1 MEQATDGTTAEPAE
15 PAASWVRRLG
25 AYCLRHRRDAVLAF
39 GAAVAAAIATA
50 TLPLV
55 LRHVVDHVAS
65 GRTGSLTVWTLVLAG
80 LGAVRFAGGFTRRYT
95 SGRLSLGVQ
104 YDLRNDAFAALLRLG
119 GAQQDSLRTGQIV
132 SRSISD
138 ITLIQSLLQ
147 FLPNMTSNAL
157 MFLVSLVFM
166 AWLSPLLT
174 VVALVVGPLLWLIA
188 LRSRRDLFPANWHAQ
203 QEAAEVASGVEATVT
218 GVRVVKGFGQ
228 EQRELLGLERRARR
242 LFSSRLR
249 VVRYNSRYNPALQA
263 VPALGQV
270 AVLAFGGYLALHG
283 RISLGTFLAFT
294 SYLGSFVTPVRQVAT
309 LLTVWQQAR
318 AGTERVL
325 EVIDEAPVITDAPG
339 ARELPDEPPA
349 LSWQDVTFGYGDGQ
363 PLLRGFSLDIAP
375 GETVALIGP
384 AGSGKSTAAALLPR
398 FYDVPAGAV
407 RVGGTDVREV
417 TLDSLRGRIG
427 FVFEES
433 LLLSDTVRNNIAYG
447 EPGASEE
454 RIRAAARVA
463 RADEFIERLPQGYDT
478 VVGEQG
484 LTLSGGQRQRV
495 ALARALLCDPAVLV
509 LDDATS
515 AIDARVESE
524 IHAALHEAV
533 RRPTTLIIAHRRST
547 LELADRIA
555 LLDGGRVVDTGTMD
569 ELRSRSPLFRSLLSA
584 VDVPEPEAERALGTG
599 TGVGPESAAGAG
611 DLGAPTGVAAL
622 SAADDDGPDPAAAVA
637 ASATAALGTDQP
649 RGTVSERTDP
659 AAGTDPTG
667 ASDPTGPADGSVRA
681 GSPVRAGARDGAGDE
696 TPAVTAELWRRPD
709 TEDASAVG
717 EVAALR
723 AAQAISLSSATA
735 GRGRGPGGG
744 VLGAAP
750 PTPELLAGLAKMPL
764 RDADPGVPADRARA
778 ADPHFGL
785 RPLLRPFRSALLL
798 GLALV
803 ALDALAQIMVPVLVR
818 QGVDDGVAH
827 HAGRV
832 LLEAA
837 AAAAAVVAADWLIGV
852 GQIRTTGR
860 TGERLLYTLRV
871 KTFAQLQ
878 RLGLDY
884 YERELGGRIMTRMT
898 TDVDALSNFL
908 QTGLITA
915 VVSLLT
921 VFGVLVTLLVID
933 VGLAV
938 VLLGALPLLVVGT
951 AVFRH
956 HSVPA
961 YHEAR
966 ERVSA
971 VNAALQENVTA
982 IRVTQA
988 FRRESRNAEDFARL
1002 AWSFRDSRLRAQ
1014 RYMATFFPFVE
1025 FLGTLSTA
1033 AVLAVGAGQVRS
1045 GTLTA
1050 GTLIAFLLYVDLF
1063 FSPIQQ
1069 FSQVFDGYQQA
1080 VVGLGRLRTLM
1091 RTPTGTPVPEQP
1103 LAVSHLKG
1111 EVVFDDVSFGYAGG
1125 GGQEVLH
1132 GVCLRIAPGE
1142 TVALVGA
1149 TGAGKSTVMKLIAR
1163 FYDPTTGAVRV
1174 DGHDLRGLDLAGYRG
1189 RLGVVPQEA
1198 HLFSGTVRDAI
1209 AYGRP
1214 DATDAEVEAAARAV
1228 GAHEM
1233 VATLQAGYLQPVGE
1247 RGRNL
1252 SAGQRQLLALARAEL
1267 VDPDVLLLDEA
1278 TASLDLATESRVTA
1292 ATDALTRRRTTLVV
1306 AHRLTTA
1313 ARADRVVV
1321 LDHGTVVE
1329 TGTHAGLLT
1338 ADGTYRKLWDAFRQH
1353 GASATVDQLAGSET
1367 AGS

>member
-1 MEQATDGTTAEPAE
+1 MTGCRTTTSG
-15 PAASWVRRLG
+15 PAATAAGPAVPPPGWVRRLG
-25 AYCLRHRRDAVLAF
+25 GYCLRHRGDLLAAFTGAVV
-39 GAAVAAAIATA
+39 AAVATA
-50 TLPLV
+50 VLPLV
-55 LRHVVDHVAS
+55 LRHVVDAVA
-65 GRTGSLTVWTLVLAG
+65 GGAGGPLGWWIALLAG
-80 LGAVRFAGGFTRRYT
+80 LGLARFAAGYTRRYRA
-95 SGRLSLGVQ
+95 GRLSLGVQ

-119 GAQQDSLRTGQIV
+119 GAQQDDLRTGQIV

-138 ITLIQSLLQ
+138 ITLIQTLLQ
-147 FLPNMTSNAL
+147 FLPNMTGNAL

-166 AWLSPLLT
+166 ALLSPLLT

-188 LRSRRDLFPANWHAQ
+188 LRSRKDLFPANWHAQ
-203 QEAAEVASGVEATVT
+203 QEAAEVASTVEAAVS

-228 EQRELLGLERRARR
+228 EQRELAGLEGKARL

-249 VVRYNSRYNPALQA
+249 VVRYTSRYTPALQA

-270 AVLAFGGYLALHG
+270 AVLALGGWLALHG

-325 EVIDEAPVITDAPG
+325 EVIDEAPAVTDAPG
-339 ARELPDEPPA
+339 AADLPAGPPA
-349 LSWQDVTFGYGDGQ
+349 LSWQDVTFGYGNGRQ
-363 PLLRGFSLDIAP
+363 PLLRGFTLDIAP

-398 FYDVPAGAV
+398 FYDVASGSV
-407 RVGGTDVREV
+407 KVGGTDVRDLR
-417 TLDSLRGRIG
+417 LDSLRGAIG
-427 FVFEES
+427 YVFEES
-433 LLLSDTVRNNIAYG
+433 LLLSDTVRANIAYG
-447 EPGASEE
+447 DPDVSDE
-454 RIRAAARVA
+454 RIARAARTA
-463 RADEFIERLPQGYDT
+463 RADEFVGGLPQGYDT

-495 ALARALLCDPAVLV
+495 ALARALLGDPAVLI

-524 IHAALHEAV
+524 IHTGLRTAT
-533 RRPTTLIIAHRRST
+533 RRPTTLIVAHRRST

-555 LLDGGRVVDTGTMD
+555 VLDGGRVVDTGTMD
-569 ELRSRSPLFRSLLSA
+569 ELRSRSALFRSLLSA
-584 VDVPEPEAERALGTG
+584 AEVTEPA
-599 TGVGPESAAGAG
+599 PAGAA
-611 DLGAPTGVAAL
+611 APAEHV
-622 SAADDDGPDPAAAVA
+622 PD
-637 ASATAALGTDQP
+637 
-649 RGTVSERTDP
+649 
-659 AAGTDPTG
+659 
-667 ASDPTGPADGSVRA
+667 
-681 GSPVRAGARDGAGDE
+681 AGDE
-696 TPAVTAELWRRPD
+696 PALPAVTARLWRRTATPAGRRSD
-709 TEDASAVG
+709 DAD
-717 EVAALR
+717 LK
-723 AAQAISLSSATA
+723 AAQAMAISSATA
-735 GRGRGPGGG
+735 GRGRGGPGAS

-750 PTPELLAGLAKMPL
+750 PTPELLDGLARMPL
-764 RDADPGVPADRARA
+764 PDADPDVPAGQTRA

-785 RPLLRPFRSALLL
+785 RALIRPFRLPLLL
-798 GLALV
+798 GLLLV
-803 ALDALAQIMVPVLVR
+803 AADAVAQIAVPILVR
-818 QGVDDGVAH
+818 HGVDNGVARH
-827 HAGRV
+827 SGAA
-832 LLEAA
+832 LLAA
-837 AAAAAVVAADWLIGV
+837 AGAAAAVVGADWVVGV
-852 GQIRTTGR
+852 AQTRTTGR

-871 KTFAQLQ
+871 KTYAQLQ

-921 VFGVLVTLLVID
+921 VVGVLVTLLVID
-933 VGLAV
+933 AGLAV
-938 VLLGALPLLVVGT
+938 VLLCALPLLIGGT
-951 AVFRH
+951 ALFRRR
-956 HSVPA
+956 SVPA

-966 ERVSA
+966 ERISA
-971 VNAALQENVTA
+971 VNACLQENVTA

-988 FRRESRNAEDFARL
+988 FRREERNARDFAAL
-1002 AWSFRDSRLRAQ
+1002 AWAFRDSRLRAQ
-1014 RYMATFFPFVE
+1014 RYIATFFPFVE
-1025 FLGTLSTA
+1025 LLGVLSAA

-1045 GTLTA
+1045 GALTA

-1069 FSQVFDGYQQA
+1069 LSQVFDGYQQA

-1091 RTPTGTPVPEQP
+1091 RTPTGTPAAASP
-1103 LAVSHLKG
+1103 LPVTALRG
-1111 EVVFDDVSFGYAGG
+1111 EIAFDRVSFGYAGG

-1132 GVCLRIAPGE
+1132 GVSLRIAPGE

-1163 FYDPTTGAVRV
+1163 FYDPTSGAVLV
-1174 DGHDLRGLDLAGYRG
+1174 DGHDLRGLDLAAFRA

-1214 DATDAEVEAAARAV
+1214 GACDAEVEAAARAV
-1228 GAHEM
+1228 GAHDM
-1233 VATLQAGYLQPVGE
+1233 VAALPLGYLQPVGE

-1252 SAGQRQLLALARAEL
+1252 SAGQRQLIALARAEM
-1267 VDPDVLLLDEA
+1267 VDPDILLLDEA
-1278 TASLDLATESRVTA
+1278 TASLDLATESRVAT

-1321 LDHGTVVE
+1321 IDRGTVVE
-1329 TGTHAGLLT
+1329 TGTHTALL
-1338 ADGTYRKLWDAFRQH
+1338 AAQGPYRRLWDAFRQT
-1353 GASATVDQLAGSET
+1353 GASAGVDQLAPAAALRPDPTPDHLVNGR
-1367 AGS
+1367 AR

>member
-1 MEQATDGTTAEPAE
+1 MAATAG
-15 PAASWVRRLG
+15 WVRRLG
-25 AYCLRHRRDAVLAF
+25 GYCLRHRADLYTAFLGAVLA
-39 GAAVAAAIATA
+39 ATATA

-55 LRHVVDHVAS
+55 LRHVVDGVAA
-65 GRTGSLTVWTLVLAG
+65 GTTGSLAPWTALLAC
-80 LGAVRFAGGFTRRYT
+80 LGALRFGASFTRRYRA
-95 SGRLSLGVQ
+95 GRLSLGVQ

-119 GAQQDSLRTGQIV
+119 GAQQDNLRTGQIV

-138 ITLIQSLLQ
+138 ITLIQTLLQ
-147 FLPNMTSNAL
+147 FLPNMTGNAL
-157 MFLVSLVFM
+157 MFLISLVFM
-166 AWLSPLLT
+166 AVLSPLLT
-174 VVALVVGPLLWLIA
+174 LVALVVGPLLWLIA

-203 QEAAEVASGVEATVT
+203 QEAAEVASTVEATVT

-228 EQRELLGLERRARR
+228 EQRELAGLERRART

-249 VVRYNSRYNPALQA
+249 VVRCTSRYNPALQA

-270 AVLAFGGYLALHG
+270 AVLALGGWLALHG

-325 EVIDEAPVITDAPG
+325 EVIDEAPVITDVPD
-339 ARELPDEPPA
+339 ARELPPEPPA
-349 LSWQDVTFGYGDGQ
+349 LSWQDVTFGYGHAA
-363 PLLRGFSLDIAP
+363 PLLRGLSLDIAA

-407 RVGGTDVREV
+407 RVGGTDVRE
-417 TLDSLRGRIG
+417 LRLASLRSRIG

-433 LLLSDTVRNNIAYG
+433 LLLSDTVRANIAYG
-447 EPGASEE
+447 DPDASEQ
-454 RIRAAARVA
+454 RIREAARIA
-463 RADEFIERLPQGYDT
+463 RADEFIENLPQGYDT

-495 ALARALLCDPAVLV
+495 ALARALLVDPAVLV

-524 IHAALHEAV
+524 IHTALREAT
-533 RRPTTLIIAHRRST
+533 RRPTTLIVAHRRST

-569 ELRSRSPLFRSLLSA
+569 ELRARSALFRSLLTA
-584 VDVPEPEAERALGTG
+584 AEVPEPGDSPAPGDQ
-599 TGVGPESAAGAG
+599 PAAQ
-611 DLGAPTGVAAL
+611 DVPAA
-622 SAADDDGPDPAAAVA
+622 PAAAEPLPADEEDLVA
-637 ASATAALGTDQP
+637 A
-649 RGTVSERTDP
+649 
-659 AAGTDPTG
+659 
-667 ASDPTGPADGSVRA
+667 
-681 GSPVRAGARDGAGDE
+681 
-696 TPAVTAELWRRPD
+696 PAVTAALWRRPD
-709 TEDASAVG
+709 TDGPGRQEG
-717 EVAALR
+717 TTLR
-723 AAQAISLSSATA
+723 AAQMMATAAATA
-735 GRGRGPGGG
+735 GRGRGPGGS

-750 PTPELLAGLAKMPL
+750 PTPELLAALARMPL
-764 RDADPGVPADRARA
+764 PAGDPDVPTEETRA

-785 RPLLRPFRSALLL
+785 GALIRPFRVALLL
-798 GLALV
+798 GLVLV
-803 ALDALAQIMVPVLVR
+803 ALDALAQIMVPILVR
-818 QGVDDGVAH
+818 QGVDDGVSRH
-827 HAGRV
+827 SGSV
-832 LLEAA
+832 LLIAA
-837 AAAAAVVAADWLIGV
+837 GAAAAVVATDWVISIAQL
-852 GQIRTTGR
+852 RTTGR

-871 KTFAQLQ
+871 KTYAQLQ

-921 VFGVLVTLLVID
+921 VLGVLVTLLVID
-933 VGLAV
+933 AGLAV
-938 VLLGALPLLVVGT
+938 VLLCALPPLIGST
-951 AVFRH
+951 ALFRH
-956 HSVPA
+956 YSVPA

-971 VNAALQENVTA
+971 VNANLQENVTA

-988 FRRESRNAEDFARL
+988 FRREERNARDFAVL
-1002 AWSFRDSRLRAQ
+1002 AWGFRDSRLRAQ
-1014 RYMATFFPFVE
+1014 RYMGTFFPFVE

-1033 AVLAVGAGQVRS
+1033 AVLVVGAGQVRS

-1069 FSQVFDGYQQA
+1069 LSQVFDGYQQA

-1091 RTPTGTPVPEQP
+1091 RTPTGTPVAEHP
-1103 LAVSHLKG
+1103 LPVEGLRG
-1111 EVVFDDVSFGYAGG
+1111 GIEFDQVSFGYTGT

-1132 GVCLRIAPGE
+1132 GVDLRIAPGE

-1163 FYDPTTGAVRV
+1163 FYDPTSGAVRV
-1174 DGHDLRGLDLAGYRG
+1174 DGHDLRELDLPGYRR

-1214 DATDAEVEAAARAV
+1214 EASDAEVEAAAKAV

-1233 VATLQAGYLQPVGE
+1233 VAALPLGYLQPVGE
-1247 RGRNL
+1247 RGRSL

-1278 TASLDLATESRVTA
+1278 TASLDLATESRVAA

-1321 LDHGTVVE
+1321 IDHGTVVE
-1329 TGTHAGLLT
+1329 SGTHAGLL
-1338 ADGTYRKLWDAFRQH
+1338 AAQGPYRKLWDAFRQT
-1353 GASATVDQLAGSET
+1353 GGGATVDQLAADSAVTT
-1367 AGS
+1367 AGG

>member
-1 MEQATDGTTAEPAE
+1 MTDCPTAPEG
-15 PAASWVRRLG
+15 PAATAAGPQGWVRRLAG
-25 AYCLRHRRDAVLAF
+25 YCLRHRADLLAAFAGAV
-39 GAAVAAAIATA
+39 VAGLATA

-55 LRHVVDHVAS
+55 LRHVVDGVAS
-65 GRTGSLTVWTLVLAG
+65 GAAHSPAPWTILLAA
-80 LGAVRFAGGFTRRYT
+80 LGAVRFAAAFTRRYR

-119 GAQQDSLRTGQIV
+119 GAQQDDLRTGQIV

-138 ITLIQSLLQ
+138 ITLIQTLLQ
-147 FLPNMTSNAL
+147 FLPNMTGNAL
-157 MFLVSLVFM
+157 MFLISLVFM
-166 AWLSPLLT
+166 AVLSPLLT
-174 VVALVVGPLLWLIA
+174 LVALVVGPLLWLIA

-203 QEAAEVASGVEATVT
+203 QEAAEVASAVEATVT

-228 EQRELLGLERRARR
+228 EERELAGLEKRARR

-249 VVRYNSRYNPALQA
+249 VVRYTSRYNPALQA

-270 AVLAFGGYLALHG
+270 AVLAFGGWLALHG

-325 EVIDEAPVITDAPG
+325 EVIDEAPVIADAPG
-339 ARELPDEPPA
+339 AGELPAGPPA
-349 LSWQDVTFGYGDGQ
+349 LSWQDVTFGYAGGE
-363 PLLRGFSLDIAP
+363 PLLRGFTLEVAA

-384 AGSGKSTAAALLPR
+384 AGCGKSTAAALLPR
-398 FYDVPAGAV
+398 FYDVDAGSV
-407 RVGGTDVREV
+407 RVGGTDV
-417 TLDSLRGRIG
+417 TGLALASLRSRIG

-433 LLLSDTVRNNIAYG
+433 LLLSDTVRANIAYG
-447 EPGASEE
+447 EPAASEE
-454 RIRAAARVA
+454 RIREAARIA
-463 RADEFIERLPQGYDT
+463 RADEFIERLPDGYDT

-495 ALARALLCDPAVLV
+495 ALARALLVDPGVLV

-524 IHAALHEAV
+524 IHSALREAV

-555 LLDGGRVVDTGTMD
+555 VMDGGRVTDTGTMD
-569 ELRSRSPLFRSLLSA
+569 ELRSRSALFRSLLSA
-584 VDVPEPEAERALGTG
+584 AEVTEPGEAGQTVPGP
-599 TGVGPESAAGAG
+599 GVPGP
-611 DLGAPTGVAAL
+611 
-622 SAADDDGPDPAAAVA
+622 
-637 ASATAALGTDQP
+637 
-649 RGTVSERTDP
+649 
-659 AAGTDPTG
+659 AGTDE
-667 ASDPTGPADGSVRA
+667 DLELPAA
-681 GSPVRAGARDGAGDE
+681 PQ
-696 TPAVTAELWRRPD
+696 PAPVTAHLWRRPD
-709 TEDASAVG
+709 ETGGGREEG
-717 EVAALR
+717 TALK
-723 AAQAISLSSATA
+723 AAQAMAMASATA
-735 GRGRGPGGG
+735 GRGRPGGG
-744 VLGAAP
+744 VLSSAP
-750 PTPELLAGLAKMPL
+750 PTPELLAQLSRLPL
-764 RDADPGVPADRARA
+764 RPADPGVPDAGAEA

-785 RPLLRPFRSALLL
+785 AALLRPFRVPLLL
-798 GLALV
+798 GLLLV
-803 ALDALAQIMVPVLVR
+803 ALDAVAQISVPVLVR

-827 HAGRV
+827 HARGV
-832 LLEAA
+832 LLIAA
-837 AAAAAVVAADWLIGV
+837 GAAAAVVLTDWLIGV
-852 GQIRTTGR
+852 ARVRTTGR

-915 VVSLLT
+915 VVSVLT
-921 VFGVLVTLLVID
+921 VLGVLVTLLVID
-933 VGLAV
+933 TGLAV
-938 VLLGALPLLVVGT
+938 VLLGVLPVLVVST

-956 HSVPA
+956 YSVPA

-971 VNAALQENVTA
+971 VNACLQENVAA

-988 FRRESRNAEDFARL
+988 FRREERNARDFAAL
-1002 AWSFRDSRLRAQ
+1002 AWAFRDSRLRAQ
-1014 RYMATFFPFVE
+1014 RYMGTFFPFVE

-1045 GTLTA
+1045 GALTA

-1091 RTPTGTPVPEQP
+1091 RTPTGTPDAAQP
-1103 LAVSHLKG
+1103 RPVTRLRG
-1111 EVVFDDVSFGYAGG
+1111 GIEFDQVSFGYAGG

-1132 GVCLRIAPGE
+1132 AVSLRIAPGE

-1163 FYDPTTGAVRV
+1163 FYDPGSGAVRV
-1174 DGHDLRGLDLAGYRG
+1174 DGHDLRDLDLAGYRR

-1198 HLFSGTVRDAI
+1198 HLFNGTVRDAI

-1214 DATDAEVEAAARAV
+1214 AATDAEVEAAASAV

-1233 VATLQAGYLQPVGE
+1233 VAGLPLGYLQPVGE
-1247 RGRNL
+1247 RGRGL

-1278 TASLDLATESRVTA
+1278 TASLDLATERRVTA
-1292 ATDALTRRRTTLVV
+1292 ATEALTRRRTTLVV

-1313 ARADRVVV
+1313 ARSDRVVV
-1321 LDHGTVVE
+1321 LDHGEVVE
-1329 TGTHAGLLT
+1329 TGTHAGLL
-1338 ADGTYRKLWDAFRQH
+1338 AAEGPYRRLWDAFRQT
-1353 GASATVDQLAGSET
+1353 GAATVDQLAPLASPTDGTADPDDHLLNGS
-1367 AGS
+1367 AR

>member
-1 MEQATDGTTAEPAE
+1 MTDCTNPETGTHRQPPPGWA
-15 PAASWVRRLG
+15 RRLLG
-25 AYCLRHRRDAVLAF
+25 YCLRHRTDLLLAF
-39 GAAVAAAIATA
+39 GAAVVAAVATA

-55 LRHVVDHVAS
+55 LRHVVDGVAA
-65 GRTGSLTVWTLVLAG
+65 GTTAALLPWTVLLAAI
-80 LGAVRFAGGFTRRYT
+80 GAVRFGASFTRRYR

-119 GAQQDSLRTGQIV
+119 GAQQDELRTGQVV

-138 ITLIQSLLQ
+138 ITLIQTLLQ
-147 FLPNMTSNAL
+147 FLPNLTGNAL
-157 MFLVSLVFM
+157 MFLFSLVFM
-166 AWLSPLLT
+166 ALLSPLLT

-203 QEAAEVASGVEATVT
+203 QEAAEVASTVEATVT

-228 EQRELLGLERRARR
+228 EQRELAGLEKRARK
-242 LFSSRLR
+242 LFASRLR
-249 VVRYNSRYNPALQA
+249 VVGFTSRYNPALQA

-270 AVLAFGGYLALHG
+270 AVLALGGWMALHG

-294 SYLGSFVTPVRQVAT
+294 TYLGSFVTPVRQVAT

-318 AGTERVL
+318 AGAERVL
-325 EVIDEAPVITDAPG
+325 EVVDEAPVITDAPH

-349 LSWQDVTFGYGDGQ
+349 LSWQNVTFGYGDGA
-363 PLLRGFSLDIAP
+363 PLLRDFSLDIRP
-375 GETVALIGP
+375 GETLALIGP

-407 RVGGTDVREV
+407 RVGGSDVRE
-417 TLDSLRGRIG
+417 LALASLRSRIG

-433 LLLSDTVRNNIAYG
+433 LLLSDTVRANIAYG
-447 EPGASEE
+447 VPDATDEQV
-454 RIRAAARVA
+454 RAAARIA

-484 LTLSGGQRQRV
+484 LTLSGGQRQRM
-495 ALARALLCDPAVLV
+495 ALARALIGDPAVLV

-515 AIDARVESE
+515 AIDARVESQ
-524 IHAALHEAV
+524 IHHRLREDT
-533 RRPTTLIIAHRRST
+533 RRRTTLIVAHRRST

-555 LLDGGRVVDTGTMD
+555 VLDDGRIVDTGTLD
-569 ELRSRSPLFRSLLSA
+569 ELRSRSGLFRNLLSTA
-584 VDVPEPEAERALGTG
+584 EATAEAAAEDTEGATAADVAEPAADVPEPAGGTL
-599 TGVGPESAAGAG
+599 TPH
-611 DLGAPTGVAAL
+611 LWH
-622 SAADDDGPDPAAAVA
+622 
-637 ASATAALGTDQP
+637 
-649 RGTVSERTDP
+649 R
-659 AAGTDPTG
+659 
-667 ASDPTGPADGSVRA
+667 PAD
-681 GSPVRAGARDGAGDE
+681 SPSDQLEG
-696 TPAVTAELWRRPD
+696 TAV
-709 TEDASAVG
+709 
-717 EVAALR
+717 R
-723 AAQAISLSSATA
+723 AAQALAEAAATSGP
-735 GRGRGPGGG
+735 GRGGPGGG
-744 VLGAAP
+744 VLGSAP
-750 PTPELLAGLAKMPL
+750 PSAELIAGLARLPL
-764 RDADPGVPADRARA
+764 PA
-778 ADPHFGL
+778 ADPQVPTGQAVAADPAFHLGT
-785 RPLLRPFRSALLL
+785 LLRPFRLPLLL
-798 GLALV
+798 GLVLV
-803 ALDALAQIMVPVLVR
+803 ALDALAQITVPVLVR
-818 QGVDDGVAH
+818 QGVDHGVAH
-827 HAGRV
+827 HAGGV
-832 LLEAA
+832 LL
-837 AAAAAVVAADWLIGV
+837 AAAVAAALVVATNWLIGV
-852 GQIRTTGR
+852 AQVRTTGR

-921 VFGVLVTLLVID
+921 VLGVLVTLLVID
-933 VGLAV
+933 AELAV
-938 VLLGALPLLVVGT
+938 VLLAALPLLIAAT
-951 AVFRH
+951 ALFRH

-961 YHEAR
+961 YREAR
-966 ERVSA
+966 ERISA
-971 VNAALQENVTA
+971 VNACLQENVTA

-988 FRRESRNAEDFARL
+988 FRREGRNARDFAEL

-1014 RYMATFFPFVE
+1014 RYMGTFFPFVE

-1045 GTLTA
+1045 GALSA
-1050 GTLIAFLLYVDLF
+1050 GTLIAFLLYVELF

-1069 FSQVFDGYQQA
+1069 LSQVFDGYQQA

-1091 RTPTGTPVPEQP
+1091 QTPTGTPPADDARPVGK
-1103 LAVSHLKG
+1103 LRG
-1111 EVVFDDVSFGYAGG
+1111 EIELDSVSFGYTGG
-1125 GGQEVLH
+1125 GGRQVLH

-1149 TGAGKSTVMKLIAR
+1149 TGAGKSTVVKLLAR
-1163 FYDPTTGAVRV
+1163 FYDPSAGTVRV
-1174 DGHDLRGLDLAGYRG
+1174 DGHDLRELDLSGFRR

-1214 DATDAEVEAAARAV
+1214 DATDTEVEAAARAV

-1233 VATLQAGYLQPVGE
+1233 VAGLRLGYLQPVGE

-1267 VDPDVLLLDEA
+1267 VDSDVLLLDEA
-1278 TASLDLATESRVTA
+1278 TASLDLATERRVAA
-1292 ATDALTRRRTTLVV
+1292 ATHVLARRRTTVVV

-1321 LDHGTVVE
+1321 LDAGTVVE
-1329 TGTHAGLLT
+1329 TGTHAELL
-1338 ADGTYRKLWDAFRQH
+1338 AAAGPYRRLWDAFRQSGDPAPADGH
-1353 GASATVDQLAGSET
+1353 PQINELVEESAR
-1367 AGS
+1367 

>member
-1 MEQATDGTTAEPAE
+1 MTDCTNPETGTHRQPPPGWA
-15 PAASWVRRLG
+15 RRLLG
-25 AYCLRHRRDAVLAF
+25 YCLRHRTDLLLAF
-39 GAAVAAAIATA
+39 GAAVVAAVATA

-55 LRHVVDHVAS
+55 LRHVVDGVAA
-65 GRTGSLTVWTLVLAG
+65 GTTASLLPWTVLLAAI
-80 LGAVRFAGGFTRRYT
+80 GAVRFGASFTRRYR

-119 GAQQDSLRTGQIV
+119 GAQQDELRTGQVV

-138 ITLIQSLLQ
+138 ITLIQTLLQ
-147 FLPNMTSNAL
+147 FLPNLTGNAL
-157 MFLVSLVFM
+157 MFLFSLVFM
-166 AWLSPLLT
+166 ALLSPLLT

-203 QEAAEVASGVEATVT
+203 QEAAEVASTVEATVT

-228 EQRELLGLERRARR
+228 EQRELAGLERRARK
-242 LFSSRLR
+242 LFASRLR
-249 VVRYNSRYNPALQA
+249 VVGFTSRYNPALQA

-270 AVLAFGGYLALHG
+270 AVLALGGWMALHG

-294 SYLGSFVTPVRQVAT
+294 TYLGSFVTPVRQVAT

-318 AGTERVL
+318 AGAERVL
-325 EVIDEAPVITDAPG
+325 EVVDEAPVITDAPH

-349 LSWQDVTFGYGDGQ
+349 LSWQNVTFGYGDGA
-363 PLLRGFSLDIAP
+363 PLLRDFSLDIRP
-375 GETVALIGP
+375 GETLALIGP

-407 RVGGTDVREV
+407 RVGGSDVRE
-417 TLDSLRGRIG
+417 LALASLRSRIG

-433 LLLSDTVRNNIAYG
+433 LLLSDTVRANIAYG
-447 EPGASEE
+447 VPDATDEQV
-454 RIRAAARVA
+454 RAAARIA

-484 LTLSGGQRQRV
+484 LTLSGGQRQRM
-495 ALARALLCDPAVLV
+495 ALARALIGDPAVLV

-515 AIDARVESE
+515 AIDARVESQ
-524 IHAALHEAV
+524 IHHRLREDT
-533 RRPTTLIIAHRRST
+533 RRRTTLIVAHRRST

-555 LLDGGRVVDTGTMD
+555 VLDDGRIVDTGTLD
-569 ELRSRSPLFRSLLSA
+569 ELRSRSGLFRNLLSTA
-584 VDVPEPEAERALGTG
+584 EVTAEAAAEDTEGATAADGGEPAADVPESAGGT
-599 TGVGPESAAGAG
+599 
-611 DLGAPTGVAAL
+611 L
-622 SAADDDGPDPAAAVA
+622 
-637 ASATAALGTDQP
+637 
-649 RGTVSERTDP
+649 
-659 AAGTDPTG
+659 
-667 ASDPTGPADGSVRA
+667 
-681 GSPVRAGARDGAGDE
+681 
-696 TPAVTAELWRRPD
+696 TPHLWHRPD
-709 TEDASAVG
+709 DSPSDQLEGTAV
-717 EVAALR
+717 R
-723 AAQAISLSSATA
+723 AAQALAEAAATSGP
-735 GRGRGPGGG
+735 GRGGPGGG
-744 VLGAAP
+744 VLGSAP
-750 PTPELLAGLAKMPL
+750 PSAELIAGLARLPL
-764 RDADPGVPADRARA
+764 PA
-778 ADPHFGL
+778 ADPQVPTGQAVAADPAFHLGT
-785 RPLLRPFRSALLL
+785 LLRPFRLPLLL
-798 GLALV
+798 GLVLV
-803 ALDALAQIMVPVLVR
+803 ALDALAQITVPVLVR
-818 QGVDDGVAH
+818 QGVDHGVAH

-832 LLEAA
+832 LLAA
-837 AAAAAVVAADWLIGV
+837 AAAAALVVATNWLIGV
-852 GQIRTTGR
+852 AQVRTTGR

-921 VFGVLVTLLVID
+921 VLGVLVTLLVID
-933 VGLAV
+933 AELAL
-938 VLLGALPLLVVGT
+938 VLLAALPLLIAAT
-951 AVFRH
+951 ALFRH

-961 YHEAR
+961 YREAR
-966 ERVSA
+966 ERISA
-971 VNAALQENVTA
+971 VNACLQENVTA

-988 FRRESRNAEDFARL
+988 FRRERRNARDFAEL

-1014 RYMATFFPFVE
+1014 RYMGTFFPFVE

-1045 GTLTA
+1045 GALSA
-1050 GTLIAFLLYVDLF
+1050 GTLIAFLLYVELF

-1069 FSQVFDGYQQA
+1069 LSQVFDGYQQA

-1091 RTPTGTPVPEQP
+1091 QTPTGTPPADDARPVGK
-1103 LAVSHLKG
+1103 LRG
-1111 EVVFDDVSFGYAGG
+1111 EIELDSVSFGYTGG
-1125 GGQEVLH
+1125 GGRQVLH

-1149 TGAGKSTVMKLIAR
+1149 TGAGKSTVVKLLAR
-1163 FYDPTTGAVRV
+1163 FYDPSAGTVRV
-1174 DGHDLRGLDLAGYRG
+1174 DGHDLRELDLSGFRR

-1214 DATDAEVEAAARAV
+1214 DATDTEVEAAARAV

-1233 VATLQAGYLQPVGE
+1233 VAGLRLGYLQPVGE

-1278 TASLDLATESRVTA
+1278 TASLDLATERRVAA
-1292 ATDALTRRRTTLVV
+1292 ATHVLARRRTTVVV

-1321 LDHGTVVE
+1321 LDAGTVVE
-1329 TGTHAGLLT
+1329 TGTHAELL
-1338 ADGTYRKLWDAFRQH
+1338 AAAGPYRRLWDAFRQSGDPAPADGH
-1353 GASATVDQLAGSET
+1353 PQINELVEESAR
-1367 AGS
+1367 

>member
-1 MEQATDGTTAEPAE
+1 VTGCTDNAAGPAGTSAG
-15 PAASWVRRLG
+15 PAAGWVRRLG
-25 AYCLRHRRDAVLAF
+25 AYCLRHRRDMVLAF
-39 GAAVAAAIATA
+39 GAAVIAAIATA

-55 LRHVVDHVAS
+55 LRHVVDGVAA

-80 LGAVRFAGGFTRRYT
+80 LGAVRFAAGFTRRFT

-104 YDLRNDAFAALLRLG
+104 YDLRGDAFGALLRLG

-138 ITLIQSLLQ
+138 ITLIQTLLQ
-147 FLPNMTSNAL
+147 FLPNMTGNAL

-174 VVALVVGPLLWLIA
+174 LVALVVGPLLWLIA

-228 EQRELLGLERRARR
+228 EKRELAGLEKRARR

-249 VVRYNSRYNPALQA
+249 VVRYTSRYNPALQA

-270 AVLAFGGYLALHG
+270 AVLAFGGWLALHG

-339 ARELPDEPPA
+339 AGDLPDEPPA
-349 LSWQDVTFGYGDGQ
+349 LSWQDVTFGYGDAE
-363 PLLRGFSLDIAP
+363 PLLRGFTLDVAA

-407 RVGGTDVREV
+407 RVGGTDVREL
-417 TLDSLRGRIG
+417 TLASLRARIG

-433 LLLSDTVRNNIAYG
+433 LLLSDTVRANIAYG
-447 EPGASEE
+447 DPGASEE
-454 RIRAAARVA
+454 RVRRAARIA

-495 ALARALLCDPAVLV
+495 ALARALLGDPAVLV

-569 ELRSRSPLFRSLLSA
+569 ELRSRSPLFRSLLSS
-584 VDVPEPEAERALGTG
+584 VDVPEPDGEEAGEPGRTPAQDARGEVYASQPAVLGG
-599 TGVGPESAAGAG
+599 GEEE
-611 DLGAPTGVAAL
+611 L
-622 SAADDDGPDPAAAVA
+622 AV
-637 ASATAALGTDQP
+637 
-649 RGTVSERTDP
+649 
-659 AAGTDPTG
+659 
-667 ASDPTGPADGSVRA
+667 
-681 GSPVRAGARDGAGDE
+681 
-696 TPAVTAELWRRPD
+696 PAVTAHLWRRPD
-709 TEDASAVG
+709 G
-717 EVAALR
+717 EGAEPQEGTAMR
-723 AAQAISLSSATA
+723 AAQALSMASATA
-735 GRGRGPGGG
+735 GRGRGGPGAG
-744 VLGAAP
+744 VLGSAP
-750 PTPELLAGLAKMPL
+750 PTPELIAGLAKMPL
-764 RDADPGVPADRARA
+764 READPQVPEEETRA

-785 RPLLRPFRSALLL
+785 RVLLRPFRAALTL
-798 GLALV
+798 GLLLV
-803 ALDALAQIMVPVLVR
+803 ALDALAQISVPVLVR
-818 QGVDDGVAH
+818 QGVDQGVAH
-827 HAGRV
+827 HARGV
-832 LLEAA
+832 LLVAA
-837 AAAAAVVAADWLIGV
+837 GVAAAVVAADWLIGV
-852 GQIRTTGR
+852 AQIRTTGR

-921 VFGVLVTLLVID
+921 VLGVLVTLLVID
-933 VGLAV
+933 AGLAV
-938 VLLGALPLLVVGT
+938 VLLAALPLLIGGT
-951 AVFRH
+951 ALFRH
-956 HSVPA
+956 YSVPA

-971 VNAALQENVTA
+971 VNADLQENVTA

-988 FRRESRNAEDFARL
+988 FRREARNAEDFAVL

-1069 FSQVFDGYQQA
+1069 LSQVFDGYQQA
-1080 VVGLGRLRTLM
+1080 VVGLSRLRTLM
-1091 RTPTGTPVPEQP
+1091 RTPTGTPVSERAEPVEQ
-1103 LAVSHLKG
+1103 LRG
-1111 EVVFDDVSFGYAGG
+1111 EVVFDQVSFGYAGG

-1132 GVCLRIAPGE
+1132 NVSLRIAPGE

-1174 DGHDLRGLDLAGYRG
+1174 DGQDLRDLDLAGYRR

-1214 DATDAEVEAAARAV
+1214 DAGDGEVEAAARAV

-1233 VATLQAGYLQPVGE
+1233 VAGLPLGYFQQVGE

-1278 TASLDLATESRVTA
+1278 TASLDLATESRVAA
-1292 ATDALTRRRTTLVV
+1292 ATEALTRKRTTLVV

-1338 ADGTYRKLWDAFRQH
+1338 VAGTYRSLWDAFRQTG
-1353 GASATVDQLAGSET
+1353 GAATVDQLAAERAADGDPENTGST
-1367 AGS
+1367 GTPGNPDTPGTNDHLVNGSTR

>member
-1 MEQATDGTTAEPAE
+1 M
-15 PAASWVRRLG
+15 RRLG
-25 AYCLRHRRDAVLAF
+25 AYCLRHRRDALMAF
-39 GAAVAAAIATA
+39 GGAIAAAIATA

-65 GRTGSLTVWTLVLAG
+65 GRTGSLTVWTAVLAG

-95 SGRLSLGVQ
+95 AGRLSLGVQ

-119 GAQQDSLRTGQIV
+119 GAQQDGLRTGQIV

-138 ITLIQSLLQ
+138 ITLIQTLLQ
-147 FLPNMTSNAL
+147 FLPNMTGNAL
-157 MFLVSLVFM
+157 MFAVSLVFM

-174 VVALVVGPLLWLIA
+174 LVAVVVGPLLWLIA

-228 EQRELLGLERRARR
+228 EERELVGLEGRARR
-242 LFSSRLR
+242 LFASRLR

-325 EVIDEAPVITDAPG
+325 EVIDEAPVITDAPD

-349 LSWQDVTFGYGDGQ
+349 LSWQDVTFGYGEGR
-363 PLLRGFSLDIAP
+363 PLLDGFSLDIAP

-398 FYDVPAGAV
+398 FYDVPSGTV
-407 RVGGTDVREV
+407 RVGGTDVREL

-447 EPGASEE
+447 EPGASQE
-454 RIRAAARVA
+454 RVRAAARVA
-463 RADEFIERLPQGYDT
+463 RADEFVERLPQGYDT

-569 ELRSRSPLFRSLLSA
+569 ELRSRSALFRSLLSA
-584 VDVPEPEAERALGTG
+584 VDVPEPEADHRPGSAGDA
-599 TGVGPESAAGAG
+599 VAAAGAAG
-611 DLGAPTGVAAL
+611 PGEPAGAVAL
-622 SAADDDGPDPAAAVA
+622 SAASDEDPDPAATVA
-637 ASATAALGTDQP
+637 ASASASGSGSAAAASAAAGATGA
-649 RGTVSERTDP
+649 RGTAPD
-659 AAGTDPTG
+659 
-667 ASDPTGPADGSVRA
+667 
-681 GSPVRAGARDGAGDE
+681 RAGALDGAGTRAPTPARDGGPARDAAA
-696 TPAVTAELWRRPD
+696 PAVTADLWRRPD
-709 TEDASAVG
+709 GEDDPAVG

-723 AAQAISLSSATA
+723 AAQAMSLSSATA

-744 VLGAAP
+744 VLGGAP

-764 RDADPGVPADRARA
+764 RDADPDVPADRTRA

-785 RPLLRPFRSALLL
+785 RPLVRPFRLALLL

-803 ALDALAQIMVPVLVR
+803 ALDALAQIIVPVLVR
-818 QGVDDGVAH
+818 RGVDDGVAH
-827 HAGRV
+827 HSGRV

-837 AAAAAVVAADWLIGV
+837 AAAAVVVLADWLIGV

-898 TDVDALSNFL
+898 TDVDALSTFL

-933 VGLAV
+933 AGLAV

-988 FRRESRNAEDFARL
+988 FRRERRNAEDFAGL

-1033 AVLAVGAGQVRS
+1033 SVLAVGAGQVRS
-1045 GTLTA
+1045 GALTA

-1080 VVGLGRLRTLM
+1080 VVGLSRLRTLM
-1091 RTPTGTPVPEQP
+1091 RTPTGTPVPEHP
-1103 LAVSHLKG
+1103 REVRRLKG
-1111 EVVFDDVSFGYAGG
+1111 EVVFDDVSFGYEGG

-1132 GVCLRIAPGE
+1132 AVRLRIAPGE

-1163 FYDPTTGAVRV
+1163 FYDPTSGAVRV
-1174 DGHDLRGLDLAGYRG
+1174 DGHDLRGLDLAGYRS

-1214 DATDAEVEAAARAV
+1214 GATDAEVEAAARAV

-1233 VATLQAGYLQPVGE
+1233 VATLEAGYLQPVGE

-1252 SAGQRQLLALARAEL
+1252 SAGQRQLLALARAQL

-1278 TASLDLATESRVTA
+1278 TASLDLATESRVAA

-1329 TGTHAGLLT
+1329 TGTHASLL
-1338 ADGTYRKLWDAFRQH
+1338 AAGGVYRKLWDAFRQQ
-1353 GASATVDQLAGSET
+1353 GAAATVDQLA
-1367 AGS
+1367 AGGA